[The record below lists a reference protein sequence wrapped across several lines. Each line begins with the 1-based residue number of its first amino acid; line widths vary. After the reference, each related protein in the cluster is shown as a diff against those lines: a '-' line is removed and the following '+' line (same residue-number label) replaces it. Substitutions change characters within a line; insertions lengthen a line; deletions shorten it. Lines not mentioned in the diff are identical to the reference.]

1 MFLVVELL
9 RGETFALTTRIVG
22 SFQLPAGSDVGS
34 SYLSTSA
41 VRFSQDD
48 PIATKV
54 HYAFV
59 LNGR

>member
-22 SFQLPAGSDVGS
+22 SFQLQAGSDVGS

-48 PIATKV
+48 PIATKDKG
-54 HYAFV
+54 A
-59 LNGR
+59 